1 MANNIIDAYDINYVA
16 SKLDGGIIPTKDKN
30 IAGEI
35 MLSPS
40 KTNIS
45 AGETFTVDII
55 GTNLSDVN
63 GFSVEIPL
71 DSVLFKDKKGSIIV
85 VNKEKILQIYD
96 VYDDER
102 IG

>member
-1 MANNIIDAYDINYVA
+1 MKRVYKKKPEYLDVIEVYDDTSSIKEIHEIYNVET
-16 SKLDGGIIPTKDKN
+16 SSITFDNDGN
-30 IAGEI
+30 RVVV
-35 MLSPS
+35 
-40 KTNIS
+40 
-45 AGETFTVDII
+45 VD
-55 GTNLSDVN
+55 D
-63 GFSVEIPL
+63 VEIPL